1 MDPLNVL
8 AKFEMSSF
16 YRSWDNSNWSF
27 GWGGNP
33 NLGGRGWYRS
43 NERWL

>member
-16 YRSWDNSNWSF
+16 SRSW
-27 GWGGNP
+27 
-33 NLGGRGWYRS
+33 
-43 NERWL
+43 